1 MSPRQ
6 YQIKCFELKNFL
18 IEESLRDYMAK
29 GGRVE
34 DLPMGSS
41 LLRKY
46 EELQGYESPEEL
58 MAKDDGT
65 LDKIN
70 EQIMDGMKKD
80 PNKVL
85 NDIFR
90 RH

>member
-1 MSPRQ
+1 
-6 YQIKCFELKNFL
+6 LKNFL
-18 IEESLRDYMAK
+18 IEESLRDYINK
-29 GGRVE
+29 GGRME
-34 DLPMGSS
+34 DLPMGST

-58 MAKDDGT
+58 MRQDDGT
-65 LDKIN
+65 LDRIN
-70 EQIMDGMKKD
+70 QEIMNGMKKD